1 MRQVYALVASAC
13 MAAMTGCAT
22 SGGGMAATAAPLAV
36 KEYPQYNVYETY
48 LKNGLKVLVKED
60 HRAPVMVS
68 QVWYKV
74 GSTYEENGTT
84 GLSHVLEHMMF
95 KGTEKYGPN
104 EFSRIVAANGGRE
117 NAFTGQDYTGYYQQM
132 EKSRLPVSFELE
144 ADRMHNLKLLDQE
157 FKKEVQVV
165 MEERRMRTDDDPQ
178 SLTYEQFTATA
189 YVNSPY
195 HAPVIG
201 WMDDLRNMSVED
213 LAAWY
218 RTWYA
223 PNNATVVVV
232 GDVDHKEVF
241 ALAEKFYGPIPAGTI
256 PKLKPRRE
264 VPQKG
269 ERRIIVKAPAK
280 VPYVVLGYKVPSIDH
295 SSEDWEPYALEV
307 ASTILDGGGSAR
319 FSKRLVRGSEIAA
332 GVGTNYNAYTPGQE
346 LFVVSGTPNQGKTIA
361 ELEKGL
367 RAEIVRLKEEPVTAD
382 ELNRV
387 KAQVLSSKVYEKDS
401 IMAQAMAIGMLETTG
416 YNWQLGEQ
424 LLDRIKAVT
433 PEQIQA
439 VAKKYFVDE
448 GLTVAVLDPQP
459 TDKSPA
465 AAPHMQG
472 VTR

>member
-13 MAAMTGCAT
+13 VAALSGCAT
-22 SGGGMAATAAPLAV
+22 TGSGPIADATPLAV
-36 KEYPQYNVYETY
+36 KEFPQHNVYQTT

-60 HRAPVMVS
+60 RRAPIMVS

-95 KGTEKYGPN
+95 KGTQKYGPN

-144 ADRMHNLKLLDQE
+144 ADRMHNLKLLEEE
-157 FKKEVQVV
+157 FNKEVQVV

-178 SLTYEQFTATA
+178 SLTYEHLNATA

-195 HAPVIG
+195 HVPVIG
-201 WMDDLRNMSVED
+201 WMDDLKNMKVED
-213 LAAWY
+213 LASWY
-218 RTWYA
+218 RTWYV

-232 GDVDHKEVF
+232 GDVDHTEVF
-241 ALAEKFYGPIPAGTI
+241 ALADKFFGPIPAGTV

-264 VPQKG
+264 IAQKG
-269 ERRIIVKAPAK
+269 ERRIVVKAPAK
-280 VPYVVLGYKVPSIDH
+280 VPYVIMAYKVPSVGFTA
-295 SSEDWEPYALEV
+295 EEWEPYALEV
-307 ASTILDGGGSAR
+307 ASAVLDGGGSAR
-319 FSKRLVRGSEIAA
+319 FTKRLVRGSEIAA
-332 GVGTNYNAYTPGQE
+332 GTGVGYNLYTPGQE
-346 LFVVSGTPNQGKTIA
+346 LFIVSGTPNQGKSIV
-361 ELEKGL
+361 ELEKAL
-367 RAEIVRLKEEPVTAD
+367 KAEVLRLKDEPVTVD

-387 KAQVLSSKVYEKDS
+387 KAQVTASKVYEKDS
-401 IMAQAMAIGMLETTG
+401 TYGQAMAIGVLETTG
-416 YNWQLGEQ
+416 YGWELGEQ

-439 VAKKYFVDE
+439 VARKYFVDE
-448 GLTVAVLDPQP
+448 GLSVAVLDPQP
-459 TDKSPA
+459 IDSESNGA
-465 AAPHMQG
+465 AKMQG
-472 VTR
+472 GAR